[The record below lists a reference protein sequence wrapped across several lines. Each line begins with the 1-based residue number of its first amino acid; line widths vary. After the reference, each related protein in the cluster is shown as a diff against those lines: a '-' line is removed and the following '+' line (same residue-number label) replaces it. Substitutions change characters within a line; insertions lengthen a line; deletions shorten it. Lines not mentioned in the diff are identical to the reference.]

1 LEAGIERFAAGEQ
14 RWQGAGQRRRIAELE
29 RALGR
34 KIYELEIAGRLVRD
48 WE

>member
-1 LEAGIERFAAGEQ
+1 MERLVAGQQ
-14 RWQGAGQRRRIAELE
+14 RWQGAELRRRIAELE

-34 KIYELEIAGRLVRD
+34 KIYELEIAGRLLRD

>member
-1 LEAGIERFAAGEQ
+1 MERFAAGEQ
-14 RWQGAGQRRRIAELE
+14 RSQGAEQRRRIAELE

-34 KIYELEIAGRLVRD
+34 KTYVLEIAGQLLRD